1 MCNDRSVFW
10 GVNESLQ
17 RFFGCLAVWLDQK
30 GSPPAAKFDSYEKAR
45 EASLEEHTMFYVE
58 TPMLF

>member
-1 MCNDRSVFW
+1 MNHFSAF
-10 GVNESLQ
+10 
-17 RFFGCLAVWLDQK
+17 LAVWLDQK